1 MDAVS
6 RSDHV
11 VLGLGVEAE
20 QLRQA
25 LQERPSIDVAKGIL
39 MALYGYDEQGAFTAL
54 RRVSQHHGV
63 GLSDLAVALVELVC
77 PADTGDYEATPSP
90 AAAAAVRQHWEP
102 LVQGMSSAEALIW
115 RVVEYV
121 NATAA
126 YGACLAPLPRW
137 PSRSEGLRFGPI
149 SL

>member
-1 MDAVS
+1 MDAAS

-54 RRVSQHHGV
+54 RRVSVHHGV
-63 GLSDLAVALVELVC
+63 ALPDVAVALVDVC
-77 PADTGDYEATPSP
+77 ARTPTVTMRWIRSRPRSPGSTGNHLFRIFPVLKPSSGGSWSTRTPLLPTVPA
-90 AAAAAVRQHWEP
+90 
-102 LVQGMSSAEALIW
+102 
-115 RVVEYV
+115 
-121 NATAA
+121 
-126 YGACLAPLPRW
+126 
-137 PSRSEGLRFGPI
+137 
-149 SL
+149 

>member
-11 VLGLGVEAE
+11 MLGLGVEAE

-54 RRVSQHHGV
+54 RRVSAHRGV
-63 GLSDLAVALVELVC
+63 ALPEVAVALVDVVC
-77 PADTGDYEATPSP
+77 PDTDGDYEVDPV
-90 AAAAAVRQHWEP
+90 AAAVVRQHWGP
-102 LVQGMSSAEALIW
+102 LVQDLPSVEALIRW
-115 RVVEYV
+115 VLEYA

-126 YGACLAPLPRW
+126 YGARLTPWPRW
-137 PSRSEGLRFGPI
+137 PQRDKRIRLGPI
-149 SL
+149 TI

>member
-39 MALYGYDEQGAFTAL
+39 MALYGYDEQRAFTAL
-54 RRVSQHHGV
+54 RRVSVHHGV
-63 GLSDLAVALVELVC
+63 ALPEVALVDVVC
-77 PADTGDYEATPSP
+77 PDADGDYEVDPV
-90 AAAAAVRQHWEP
+90 AAAVARQHWEP
-102 LVQGMSSAEALIW
+102 LVQDLPSVEALIR
-115 RVVEYV
+115 RVLEYA

-126 YGACLAPLPRW
+126 YGARLTPWPRW
-137 PSRSEGLRFGPI
+137 PQRDKRIRLGPI
-149 SL
+149 TI

>member
-6 RSDHV
+6 RSDLM
-11 VLGLGVEAE
+11 LGLSVEAE

-25 LQERPSIDVAKGIL
+25 LQDRPSVDVAKGIL
-39 MALYGYDEQGAFTAL
+39 MGLYGYDEQGAFTAL
-54 RRVSQHHGV
+54 HRVSQHHGV
-63 GLSDLAVALVELVC
+63 GLSDLAVALVEVVC
-77 PADTGDYEATPSP
+77 AADTGDYEVSP
-90 AAAAAVRQHWEP
+90 AAVVGQHREP
-102 LVQGMSSAEALIW
+102 LVQRMSSAEALIC

-126 YGACLAPLPRW
+126 YGARVALLPRW
-137 PSRSEGLRFGPI
+137 PSRSVGLRFGPI